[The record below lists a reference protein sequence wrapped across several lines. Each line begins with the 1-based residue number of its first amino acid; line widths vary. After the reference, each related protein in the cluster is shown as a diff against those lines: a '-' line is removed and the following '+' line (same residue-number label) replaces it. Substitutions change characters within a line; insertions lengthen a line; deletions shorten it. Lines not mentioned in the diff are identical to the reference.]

1 MADKVV
7 ITKADSKTSVPIIQK
22 AGKVVTH
29 KVLPKG
35 ILKTLKVRPVADAA
49 KSPPAKKSMN
59 KHTIRLLTDKGS
71 KRHRKTLRKKIRK
84 MSDEKVK
91 QLALKSG
98 LLKNSGTPV
107 SVLRQMIEG
116 GAVAGFLSLD

>member
-7 ITKADSKTSVPIIQK
+7 ITKADSKTSVPVIQK